1 MTKHTFPDYFYHD
14 AHQKPTHAYDAAAL
28 YNETTAIAESQD
40 RHSAWD
46 ELMADFGVLQAQFAQ
61 FRNRMAD
68 YHRNARQ
75 GVKHHRRMAT
85 PAETAYL
92 ASFSP
97 NRHPMMA
104 EAIRAEDER
113 LHGPESRL

>member
-1 MTKHTFPDYFYHD
+1 MRGSFPPFTKPE
-14 AHQKPTHAYDAAAL
+14 HAYDAKRL
-28 YNETTAIAESQD
+28 YEEAQVIAESQD

-61 FRNRMAD
+61 FRNRIAD

>member
-1 MTKHTFPDYFYHD
+1 MN
-14 AHQKPTHAYDAAAL
+14 KPTHACDAVRLYD
-28 YNETTAIAESQD
+28 ETQVIAEAQD

-68 YHRNARQ
+68 YHRSTQQ

-97 NRHPMMA
+97 NPHPLMA

>member
-1 MTKHTFPDYFYHD
+1 MRGSFPPFTKPE
-14 AHQKPTHAYDAAAL
+14 HAYDAKRL
-28 YNETTAIAESQD
+28 YEETQAIAESQY

-61 FRNRMAD
+61 FRAKMAD

-75 GVKHHRRMAT
+75 GVKHHRRTAT

>member
-1 MTKHTFPDYFYHD
+1 MN
-14 AHQKPTHAYDAAAL
+14 KPTHAYDARRMFEEVACGGCAPPVL
-28 YNETTAIAESQD
+28 ASQD

-75 GVKHHRRMAT
+75 GVKHPRRMAT

-97 NRHPMMA
+97 NPHPMQA
-104 EAIRAEDER
+104 EAIRAEDEKNWS
-113 LHGPESRL
+113 ESRL